1 MALLLLFALLA
12 GAGTAITPCVLPVLP
27 ALLSA
32 SAAGGRRR
40 PLGVVLGL
48 GITFTFATVALA
60 SLVKGVGVSGGLART
75 LAVVVL
81 LAAGVSLLVPGV
93 AERLE
98 APLVRLGRLGPRSRG
113 TGFWSGI
120 GVGGALG
127 FVYAPCA
134 GPILAAVVAVSASR
148 GTSATLVL
156 VAVAYAL
163 GSSAVLL
170 LLALGGRRLLDG
182 VRRAGRGPAVQ
193 RALGLVLVL
202 TAVAM
207 LTQLDVRFETALA
220 RHVPAFLVDPTRGL
234 EGSSAVGRRL
244 AALRGRSRFD
254 SAASAAGAG
263 RPPRASAA
271 LAGVST
277 PPLPDLG
284 PAPDF
289 AGTERWFNTPG
300 GRPLSMA
307 GLRGRVV
314 LVDFWTYTCINCI
327 RTLPFV
333 RALDERYRASGL
345 TVVGVHTP
353 EFSFEHSA
361 QNLGAAIAR
370 NGLSYP
376 VAQDNAYGTWD
387 AYGNQYW
394 PAEYLS
400 DARGEVR
407 HTQFGE
413 GDYKQ
418 SEAAV
423 RALLLE
429 AGART
434 LPPPVTARAEV
445 PSTATA
451 TPETYLGAAHHGER
465 FVPGPPQRGTRTYTG
480 PGPGS
485 LPLSAFALTGDWRVG
500 DEAATAVGPGARID
514 AEFQAQKVYLVLS
527 SAGGRPRALRVL
539 IDGRPARRGT
549 AGADAPGGRALVS
562 GQRLY
567 ELVALRAPGR
577 HRLTLEIPAGVAGY
591 AFTFG

>member
-1 MALLLLFALLA
+1 MALLLLFAFVA
-12 GAGTAITPCVLPVLP
+12 GAGTAVSPCVLPVLP
-27 ALLSA
+27 ALLSV

-48 GITFTFATVALA
+48 AITFTFATVALA

-75 LAVVVL
+75 LAVMVL
-81 LAAGVSLLVPGV
+81 LAAGASLLVPGV

-98 APLVRLGRLGPRSRG
+98 APLARLGRLGPRSRG

-156 VAVAYAL
+156 VALAYAL

-170 LLALGGRRLLDG
+170 ALALGGRRLLDR

-193 RALGLVLVL
+193 RGLGVVLLL

-207 LTQLDVRFETALA
+207 LIQLDVRFETALA

-234 EGSSAVGRRL
+234 ESSGAVSRRL
-244 AALRGRSRFD
+244 ADLRGRGRFD
-254 SAASAAGAG
+254 SAGSARVASPATVASAA
-263 RPPRASAA
+263 P
-271 LAGVST
+271 AGVKT
-277 PPLPDLG
+277 PALPDLG

-289 AGTERWFNTPG
+289 MRTGHWFNTPG
-300 GRPLSMA
+300 SRPLSMA

-314 LVDFWTYTCINCI
+314 LVDFWTYTCINCL

-333 RALDERYRASGL
+333 RALDERYRSSGL

-353 EFSFEHSA
+353 EFSFERNT
-361 QNLGAAIAR
+361 QNVGEAIAR
-370 NGLSYP
+370 NGLRYP
-376 VAQDNAYGTWD
+376 VAQDNGYGTWD

-400 DARGEVR
+400 DAHGEVR

-434 LPPPVTARAEV
+434 LPPPVTAHAEV
-445 PSTATA
+445 PSSNLA

-465 FVPGPPQRGTRTYTG
+465 FVPAPPERGTHVY
-480 PGPGS
+480 PGPGGS
-485 LPLSAFALTGDWRVG
+485 LRTSGFALTGRWRVSG
-500 DEAATAVGPGARID
+500 EAATAAGAGARID
-514 AEFQAQKVYLVLS
+514 ARFQAQKVYLVLS
-527 SAGGRPRALRVL
+527 SDGGRPQPVRVL
-539 IDGRPARRGT
+539 LDGRPAR
-549 AGADAPGGRALVS
+549 AGSAGRDAPGGRALVK

-567 ELVALRAPGR
+567 ELVALRAPGS
-577 HRLTLEIPAGVAGY
+577 HRLTLDVPPGVSGY

>member
-1 MALLLLFALLA
+1 MALLEIFALLA

-81 LAAGVSLLVPGV
+81 LAAGASLLVPGI

-98 APLVRLGRLGPRSRG
+98 APLARLGRLGPRSRG

-120 GVGGALG
+120 GVGAALG

-156 VAVAYAL
+156 VALAYAL
-163 GSSAVLL
+163 GSCAVLL

-182 VRRAGRGPAVQ
+182 VRHAGRGPAVQ
-193 RALGLVLVL
+193 RALGVVLVL

-244 AALRGRSRFD
+244 AALRGRARFD
-254 SAASAAGAG
+254 SASLAGAG
-263 RPPRASAA
+263 RPAPPASAA
-271 LAGVST
+271 LAGVRT

-300 GRPLSMA
+300 GRPLSMPA
-307 GLRGRVV
+307 LRGRVV
-314 LVDFWTYTCINCI
+314 LVDFWTYTCINCL

-333 RALDERYRASGL
+333 RALDARYRSSGL

-361 QNLGAAIAR
+361 QNVGEAIAR
-370 NGLSYP
+370 NGLRYP

-434 LPPPVTARAEV
+434 LPPPVTARPEA
-445 PSTATA
+445 PSTTEA

-465 FVPGPPQRGTRTYTG
+465 FVPGPPRRGTHAYPG
-480 PGPGS
+480 PGGS
-485 LPLSAFALTGDWRVG
+485 LPLSAFALSGRWRLG
-500 DEAATAVGPGARID
+500 DEAATAAGPAARID
-514 AEFQAQKVYLVLS
+514 ATFQARKVYLVLS
-527 SAGGRPRALRVL
+527 SAGGRSRPVRVL
-539 IDGRPARRGT
+539 IDGRRAGSGT
-549 AGADAPGGRALVS
+549 AGADAPGGRTLVS

-577 HRLTLEIPAGVAGY
+577 HRLTLEVPSGVSGY

>member
-1 MALLLLFALLA
+1 MALLLLFALIA

-75 LAVVVL
+75 LAVLVL
-81 LAAGVSLLVPGV
+81 LAAGVSLLLPGF
-93 AERLE
+93 AAWLE
-98 APLVRLGRLGPRSRG
+98 APLARLGRLGPRSRG

-148 GTSATLVL
+148 GTSAALVL
-156 VAVAYAL
+156 VALAYAL
-163 GSSAVLL
+163 GSSSVLL

-182 VRRAGRGPAVQ
+182 LRRAGRGPALQ

-207 LTQLDVRFETALA
+207 FTHLDVRFETALA
-220 RHVPAFLVDPTRGL
+220 RHVPALLVDPTRGL

-244 AALRGRSRFD
+244 AALRGHGRFD
-254 SAASAAGAG
+254 SAASTGAAGS
-263 RPPRASAA
+263 PPAVSAA
-271 LAGVST
+271 LAGVRT

-333 RALDERYRASGL
+333 RALDERYRPAGL
-345 TVVGVHTP
+345 TVVGIHTP

-361 QNLGAAIAR
+361 QNVGEAIAR
-370 NGLSYP
+370 NGLRYP

-434 LPPPVTARAEV
+434 LPPPLTARAEV
-445 PSTATA
+445 PSAAEA

-465 FVPGPPQRGTRTYTG
+465 FVPGPPGRGTRAYPG
-480 PGPGS
+480 PGGS
-485 LPLSAFALTGDWRVG
+485 LPLSAFALSGRWRVS
-500 DEAATAVGPGARID
+500 DEAATAAGPAAGID
-514 AEFQAQKVYLVLS
+514 VEFQAQKVYLVLS

-539 IDGRPARRGT
+539 VDGRPARSGT
-549 AGADAPGGRALVS
+549 AGADAPAGRARVTE
-562 GQRLY
+562 QRLY
-567 ELVALRAPGR
+567 ELVALRTPGR
-577 HRLTLEIPAGVAGY
+577 HRLTLKVPVGVSGY